1 MRIWSFILVKWGFTD
16 LQLEKKKK
24 KICHC
29 FFFPRVDDFI
39 LLFSGPWKAF
49 WVLALG
55 AGMVIE
61 TSRNEPGS
69 CGVSPALTG
78 EREMAHGR
86 AEAKCAV
93 TGIQ

>member
-16 LQLEKKKK
+16 LQLEKKIKK
-24 KICHC
+24 SVTAS
-29 FFFPRVDDFI
+29 FS

-55 AGMVIE
+55 ARMVIE